1 MGFTRRTIMKF
12 YSRIL
17 GDRDYSLFDVLHFGL
32 RLPGTLSSFGDVKR
46 ASVSNR
52 STVKTGHSACR
63 TKANQ
68 RITNR
73 SALEAFNRR
82 GELRRPATLREETLE
97 GLSFYAFS
105 RLFDVA
111 SGVIV
116 QKGKRSSSLSRAQAG
131 PRRRSVHTRNMKI
144 LQEKRST
151 PICLVLDWLAQSTST
166 QP

>member
-1 MGFTRRTIMKF
+1 MKF

-17 GDRDYSLFDVLHFGL
+17 GDRDYSLIEVLHFGL

-46 ASVSNR
+46 ASVSNW

-116 QKGKRSSSLSRAQAG
+116 QKRKEKFVALTGAGWPSQAKRSHAQHEDYA
-131 PRRRSVHTRNMKI
+131 R
-144 LQEKRST
+144 KRST